1 MRQVLSR
8 ALALL
13 LASAPL
19 LHPAPEPGPEPV
31 PGAAD
36 TLARARAGLNFQPT
50 TLAGHLRTAKA
61 RHPLRLTAG
70 GNTLVYE
77 LPDAGLAWRVTFQ
90 PTGAA
95 LAERGRNG
103 SFTAVPA
110 ARRDDIV
117 LGSDLVPQDL
127 TLDFLFWPN
136 VTPDGTDTLKTRR
149 CFVYDVRPPSGGGRF
164 DRVRLWL
171 DAAGAALLRA
181 DAYNAQGQCI
191 KRFEVNSVQQIEN
204 TWIIREFQVSTMM
217 PDRNLSK
224 SRTYL
229 TLDPIPKP

>member
-1 MRQVLSR
+1 MRQALSLTLT
-8 ALALL
+8 LALL
-13 LASAPL
+13 LATATALRPD
-19 LHPAPEPGPEPV
+19 PEPERN
-31 PGAAD
+31 AAD

-50 TLAGHLRTAKA
+50 SLAGHLRTAKA
-61 RHPLRLTAG
+61 RHPLRLTAD

-77 LPDAGLAWRVTFQ
+77 LTDARLAWRVTFR
-90 PTGAA
+90 PAGAE

-103 SFTAVPA
+103 TYTPVPP
-110 ARRDDIV
+110 ARRDDVV

-136 VTPDGTDTLKTRR
+136 ASPQGTDTLKTRR
-149 CFVYDVRPPSGGGRF
+149 CFVYEVRPPAGGGRF

-191 KRFEVNSVQQIEN
+191 KRFEVNSVQQIDN
-204 TWIIREFQVSTMM
+204 AWIIREFQVSTMM

-229 TLDPIPKP
+229 TLDPPPKP